1 MIRLVELDGDV
12 YHYRAPLPDRKDS
25 ANVVRFSVGSFVFLL
40 KIDKRPNGPTLPPET
55 WLRGRT
61 SGGFTIT
68 PAELFEEGKLHVE
81 LAAQPKTRKFFA
93 TMIQRSIGKR

>member
-1 MIRLVELDGDV
+1 MIRLVERDGDA
-12 YHYRAPLPDRKDS
+12 YHYLAPLQDRKDS
-25 ANVVRFSVGSFVFLL
+25 ANAVRFSVGSFVFFL
-40 KIDKRPNGPTLPPET
+40 KIDNRSNVLTLPPET

-61 SGGFTIT
+61 SGGFTIA
-68 PAELFEEGKLHVE
+68 PAELFEEGKLHVA